1 MASFFVPI
9 FARSRLPRSF
19 RAVMIMSLAPDDAP
33 THSAAT
39 RASLLFRLRDWRDH
53 RSWTEF
59 YQLYQK
65 LVHGIALRSGLTA
78 SEAEEVT
85 QDVFKR
91 VAEKIAEFESHP
103 ARGSFRA
110 WLMNLTRWRV
120 TDKFRERQRAAR
132 FQSPAKAEAET
143 SQTSTL
149 ERVPDLTQQ
158 IASDELWEE
167 EWEKRVL
174 DAAFARLRDRVDA
187 RHFQIFELHVCQGK
201 SVPEIARQ
209 LDTHRAAIYV
219 IHFRLKKLL
228 AEEVQHVK
236 DAVD

>member
-1 MASFFVPI
+1 
-9 FARSRLPRSF
+9 
-19 RAVMIMSLAPDDAP
+19 MIMSFVPDAAP

-53 RSWTEF
+53 QSWTEF

-65 LVHGIALRSGLTA
+65 LVHGIALRAGLTEN
-78 SEAEEVT
+78 EAEEVT

-91 VAEKIAEFESHP
+91 VAETIAEFESHP
-103 ARGSFRA
+103 TRGSFRA

-132 FQSPAKAEAET
+132 FQSAPKADAD
-143 SQTSTL
+143 SAQTSTL
-149 ERVPDLTQQ
+149 ERVPDPSQQ
-158 IASDELWEE
+158 IASDAVWEE

-209 LDTHRAAIYV
+209 LDTNRAAVYM

-228 AEEVQHVK
+228 AAEVQRVK
-236 DAVD
+236 DAVE